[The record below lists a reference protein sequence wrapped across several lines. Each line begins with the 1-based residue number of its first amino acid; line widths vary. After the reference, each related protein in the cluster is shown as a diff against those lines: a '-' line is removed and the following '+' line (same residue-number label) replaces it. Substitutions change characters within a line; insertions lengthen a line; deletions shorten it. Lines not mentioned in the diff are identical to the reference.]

1 MKIVIVSVQFS
12 CEHCHPADA
21 QNVHRIHRFL
31 VMALFYYML
40 WRKKRNL
47 DLILSIFLMGCVFM
61 FFVPLVAAVAMV
73 VMVVMVAVVAMVTVV
88 AMVVMVA
95 AVAMVIMVAAVAMV
109 IMVAAIITTS
119 VVMVAYLGKFVSLHN
134 FALDSLGHSCFLG
147 IFNIGVPLICS
158 TWHTFGAPF
167 RHNRTPLLKT
177 CIIC

>member
-1 MKIVIVSVQFS
+1 
-12 CEHCHPADA
+12 
-21 QNVHRIHRFL
+21 
-31 VMALFYYML
+31 MALFYYML

-73 VMVVMVAVVAMVTVV
+73 VAVAMVTVV

-95 AVAMVIMVAAVAMV
+95 AVAMVAAVVAAVAMVAAVVAAVAMV

-119 VVMVAYLGKFVSLHN
+119 VVAYLGKFVSLHN

>member
-1 MKIVIVSVQFS
+1 
-12 CEHCHPADA
+12 
-21 QNVHRIHRFL
+21 
-31 VMALFYYML
+31 MALFYYML

-73 VMVVMVAVVAMVTVV
+73 AMVAAMAMVAMVAAV

-95 AVAMVIMVAAVAMV
+95 AV
-109 IMVAAIITTS
+109 ITTS
-119 VVMVAYLGKFVSLHN
+119 VAMVVTYLGKFVSLHN
-134 FALDSLGHSCFLG
+134 FALDSLGHCCFLG
-147 IFNIGVPLICS
+147 IFNVGVPLICS

-167 RHNRTPLLKT
+167 RHNRTSLLKT